1 MSRAEYLS
9 CLAMAAVMLLM
20 CVALF
25 AFFIVEG
32 APWVFRVV
40 PVVLTVAFV
49 ICGVEVYRGR
59 QTWRRAGR

>member
-25 AFFIVEG
+25 AFFIAEG
-32 APWVFRVV
+32 APWVFHVV
-40 PVVLTVAFV
+40 PAALTAAFV
-49 ICGVEVYRGR
+49 ISSVEVYRAR
-59 QTWRRAGR
+59 QAGR